1 MASRMTDG
9 DSWRAGGRPGPTTG
23 HAVGTGLG
31 PDDFQLVFEAIP
43 GCYLV
48 LDPSLTIVAVSNAYL
63 EVTAN
68 ERDQIVGRHVFDAFP
83 DNPDDP
89 DPTGVANLRA
99 SLERVLARAQPDT
112 MAVQKYDLE
121 RPAGSGRFEARF
133 WSPVNSP
140 VLGPDGRVA
149 FVIHRVEDVTE
160 LIGRRGEP
168 GEPRQGAERRADRRG
183 GQPDDRRAAG
193 SGAVERRRDDG
204 MVIDI
209 LQRSQELAQANRQL
223 EDARSATSGFLS
235 RMSHELRTPLTSI
248 LGFGELLSMTALD
261 DDQLEWVDLSLTAA
275 RHLQALLDDV
285 LDIAR
290 IEAGHLS
297 ISLEPVSLASILHDA
312 YELAQPLAA
321 SYRVLI
327 GEPPKEG
334 RTLYVLADRQRLRQV
349 LLNLLSNA
357 VKYNDERAR
366 VTLRVEVIADDRV
379 RVHVTNTGTG
389 LTEEELGRLFVPF
402 ERLGAEERG
411 IEGTGLGLALSAD
424 LMKSMNGRLTASS
437 VLGASCTFTVELA
450 LAYPPAVEESARA
463 GAARDAHAYER
474 SRTVLYVEDVA
485 SNVKLVEQI
494 LRRRP
499 NITLVS
505 TSRGHNALGLAKEH
519 RPDLVLLDLHL
530 PDIPGEEV
538 LARLRADEETDA
550 IPVIV
555 LSADATSVH
564 RRDSDGRRCRRV
576 PDEADRCARAPRP
589 DGRAVRVK
597 AVLNV
602 LWLVLC
608 GFWLAIGYAVA
619 GIVMCILIIT
629 IPFGIAAFRLAAYVL
644 WPFGRT
650 VVRRD
655 DAGAASTV
663 GNVIWFILAGLW
675 IAIAHIVTGVVLC
688 LTIIGIPLGIANIKL
703 AAVAVA
709 PLGKDIVATDDPRLQ
724 LAD

>member
-1 MASRMTDG
+1 VASRMTDS
-9 DSWRAGGRPGPTTG
+9 DSWRAAGHPDIRTEPT
-23 HAVGTGLG
+23 ADDAAPGTGLR
-31 PDDFQLVFEAIP
+31 PEEFQLVFESVP

-48 LDPSLTIVAVSNAYL
+48 LDPSFTIVAVSGAYL
-63 EVTAN
+63 DATST
-68 ERDQIVGRHVFDAFP
+68 ERDRIVGRYVFDVFP

-89 DPTGVANLRA
+89 DATGVANLRT
-99 SLERVLARAQPDT
+99 SLERVLSRRQSET
-112 MAVQKYDLE
+112 MPVQKYDIE
-121 RPAGSGRFEARF
+121 QPAGSGRFAARF

-149 FVIHRVEDVTE
+149 FIIHRVEDVTE
-160 LIGRRGEP
+160 LIGRRGEA
-168 GEPRQGAERRADRRG
+168 AERRGVTDRRAG
-183 GQPDDRRAAG
+183 DGSAGGRQPDDRRDGDGQPDDRRAGG
-193 SGAVERRRDDG
+193 SGSVERRRDDG

-223 EDARSATSGFLS
+223 EDARSATSEFLS

-297 ISLEPVSLASILHDA
+297 ISLEPVSLASVLHDA

-349 LLNLLSNA
+349 LLNLFSNA

-366 VTLRVEVIADDRV
+366 VTLRVEAIANDRV
-379 RVHVTNTGTG
+379 RVHVTNTGLG

-402 ERLGAEERG
+402 ERLGAEKRG

-437 VLGASCTFTVELA
+437 ILGASCTFTVELA

-463 GAARDAHAYER
+463 GSGRDAHAYDR

-499 NITLVS
+499 KITLVS
-505 TSRGHNALGLAKEH
+505 TARGENALALAKEH
-519 RPDLVLLDLHL
+519 QPDLVLLDLHL

-538 LARLRADEETDA
+538 LAQLRADEQTDA

-555 LSADATSVH
+555 LSADATSAH
-564 RRDSDGRRCRRV
+564 RRDLM
-576 PDEADRCARAPRP
+576 A
-589 DGRAVRVK
+589 
-597 AVLNV
+597 
-602 LWLVLC
+602 
-608 GFWLAIGYAVA
+608 
-619 GIVMCILIIT
+619 
-629 IPFGIAAFRLAAYVL
+629 
-644 WPFGRT
+644 
-650 VVRRD
+650 
-655 DAGAASTV
+655 AGADEYLTKP
-663 GNVIWFILAGLW
+663 I
-675 IAIAHIVTGVVLC
+675 GVREL
-688 LTIIGIPLGIANIKL
+688 LDLMDERFG
-703 AAVAVA
+703 
-709 PLGKDIVATDDPRLQ
+709 
-724 LAD
+724 

>member
-1 MASRMTDG
+1 MASRMTDS
-9 DSWRAGGRPGPTTG
+9 DSWRAAGHPDIRTEPTDDDT
-23 HAVGTGLG
+23 APGTGLR
-31 PDDFQLVFEAIP
+31 PEEFQLVFESVP

-48 LDPSLTIVAVSNAYL
+48 LDPSFTIVAVSGAYL
-63 EVTAN
+63 VATST
-68 ERDQIVGRHVFDAFP
+68 ERDRVVGRYVFDVFP

-89 DPTGVANLRA
+89 DASGVTNLRT
-99 SLERVLARAQPDT
+99 SLERVVSRGQPET
-112 MAVQKYDLE
+112 MAVQKYDIEL
-121 RPAGSGRFEARF
+121 PPGSGRFEVRY

-140 VLGPDGRVA
+140 VFGSDGRVA

-160 LIGRRGEP
+160 LIGRRGETAQERPATDRRATDRRSSDGQP
-168 GEPRQGAERRADRRG
+168 GEGRPA
-183 GQPDDRRAAG
+183 DRRAAEG
-193 SGAVERRRDDG
+193 GPVEHRRDDG
-204 MVIDI
+204 MVIDL

-297 ISLEPVSLASILHDA
+297 ISLEPVSLAAVLHDA

-349 LLNLLSNA
+349 LLNLFSNA

-366 VTLRVEVIADDRV
+366 VTLRVEVVANDRV

-402 ERLGAEERG
+402 ERLGAEKRG

-463 GAARDAHAYER
+463 GAARDAHAYDR

-499 NITLVS
+499 KITLVS
-505 TSRGHNALGLAKEH
+505 TARGENALALAKEH
-519 RPDLVLLDLHL
+519 QPDLVLLDLHL

-555 LSADATSVH
+555 LSADATSAH
-564 RRDSDGRRCRRV
+564 RRDLM
-576 PDEADRCARAPRP
+576 A
-589 DGRAVRVK
+589 
-597 AVLNV
+597 
-602 LWLVLC
+602 
-608 GFWLAIGYAVA
+608 
-619 GIVMCILIIT
+619 
-629 IPFGIAAFRLAAYVL
+629 
-644 WPFGRT
+644 
-650 VVRRD
+650 
-655 DAGAASTV
+655 AGADEYLTKP
-663 GNVIWFILAGLW
+663 I
-675 IAIAHIVTGVVLC
+675 GVREL
-688 LTIIGIPLGIANIKL
+688 LDLMDERFG
-703 AAVAVA
+703 
-709 PLGKDIVATDDPRLQ
+709 
-724 LAD
+724 

>member
-9 DSWRAGGRPGPTTG
+9 DSRRAAGRPNVRTEPTDDDAAAG
-23 HAVGTGLG
+23 AGLR
-31 PDDFQLVFEAIP
+31 PEEFQLVFESVP

-48 LDPSLTIVAVSNAYL
+48 LDPSLTIVAVSRAYL
-63 EVTAN
+63 DATST
-68 ERDQIVGRHVFDAFP
+68 ERDHIVGRYVFDVFP

-89 DPTGVANLRA
+89 DATGVTNLRT
-99 SLERVLARAQPDT
+99 SLERVVSRGQPET
-112 MAVQKYDLE
+112 MAVQKYDIE
-121 RPAGSGRFEARF
+121 RPPGSGRFEVRY

-140 VLGPDGRVA
+140 VFGPDSRVA

-160 LIGRRGEP
+160 LIGRRGETAARRP
-168 GEPRQGAERRADRRG
+168 DTDRRAGDRRTGDGPDGEGQSSAGQSSERRSSGRRADEG
-183 GQPDDRRAAG
+183 GP
-193 SGAVERRRDDG
+193 VERRRDDG
-204 MVIDI
+204 MVIDL
-209 LQRSQELAQANRQL
+209 LQRSEELVRANRQL
-223 EDARSATSGFLS
+223 EDARSATSEFLS

-297 ISLEPVSLASILHDA
+297 ISLEPVSLASVLHDA

-327 GEPPKEG
+327 GEPPNEG

-366 VTLRVEVIADDRV
+366 VTLAVEVVADDRV
-379 RVHVTNTGTG
+379 RVQVTNTGAG
-389 LTEEELGRLFVPF
+389 LTEEQLGRLFVPF
-402 ERLGAEERG
+402 ERLGAEARG

-437 VLGASCTFTVELA
+437 VVGASCTFTVELV

-463 GAARDAHAYER
+463 GTARGAHTYDR
-474 SRTVLYVEDVA
+474 TRTVLYVEDVA
-485 SNVKLVEQI
+485 SNIKLVEQI

-505 TSRGHNALGLAKEH
+505 TSRGENALALAKEH

-538 LARLRADEETDA
+538 LARLRADGQTDA

-555 LSADATSVH
+555 LSADATSAH
-564 RRDSDGRRCRRV
+564 RRDLM
-576 PDEADRCARAPRP
+576 A
-589 DGRAVRVK
+589 
-597 AVLNV
+597 
-602 LWLVLC
+602 
-608 GFWLAIGYAVA
+608 
-619 GIVMCILIIT
+619 
-629 IPFGIAAFRLAAYVL
+629 
-644 WPFGRT
+644 
-650 VVRRD
+650 
-655 DAGAASTV
+655 AGADEYLTKP
-663 GNVIWFILAGLW
+663 I
-675 IAIAHIVTGVVLC
+675 GVREL
-688 LTIIGIPLGIANIKL
+688 LDLMDEQFG
-703 AAVAVA
+703 
-709 PLGKDIVATDDPRLQ
+709 
-724 LAD
+724 

>member
-1 MASRMTDG
+1 
-9 DSWRAGGRPGPTTG
+9 
-23 HAVGTGLG
+23 
-31 PDDFQLVFEAIP
+31 
-43 GCYLV
+43 
-48 LDPSLTIVAVSNAYL
+48 
-63 EVTAN
+63 
-68 ERDQIVGRHVFDAFP
+68 
-83 DNPDDP
+83 
-89 DPTGVANLRA
+89 
-99 SLERVLARAQPDT
+99 
-112 MAVQKYDLE
+112 
-121 RPAGSGRFEARF
+121 
-133 WSPVNSP
+133 
-140 VLGPDGRVA
+140 
-149 FVIHRVEDVTE
+149 
-160 LIGRRGEP
+160 
-168 GEPRQGAERRADRRG
+168 
-183 GQPDDRRAAG
+183 
-193 SGAVERRRDDG
+193 
-204 MVIDI
+204 MVIDL

-297 ISLEPVSLASILHDA
+297 ISLEPVSLASVLHDA

-349 LLNLLSNA
+349 LLNLFSNA

-366 VTLRVEVIADDRV
+366 VTLRVEVITNDRV
-379 RVHVTNTGTG
+379 RVHVTNTGSG
-389 LTEEELGRLFVPF
+389 LTEEEIGRLFVPF
-402 ERLGAEERG
+402 ERLGAEKRG

-463 GAARDAHAYER
+463 GAARGAHAYDR
-474 SRTVLYVEDVA
+474 PRTVLYVEDVA

-499 NITLVS
+499 EITLVS
-505 TSRGHNALGLAKEH
+505 TARGESALALAKEH
-519 RPDLVLLDLHL
+519 QPDLVLLDLHL

-555 LSADATSVH
+555 LSADATSAH
-564 RRDSDGRRCRRV
+564 RRDLM
-576 PDEADRCARAPRP
+576 A
-589 DGRAVRVK
+589 
-597 AVLNV
+597 
-602 LWLVLC
+602 
-608 GFWLAIGYAVA
+608 
-619 GIVMCILIIT
+619 
-629 IPFGIAAFRLAAYVL
+629 
-644 WPFGRT
+644 
-650 VVRRD
+650 
-655 DAGAASTV
+655 AGADEYLTKP
-663 GNVIWFILAGLW
+663 I
-675 IAIAHIVTGVVLC
+675 GVREL
-688 LTIIGIPLGIANIKL
+688 LDLMDERFG
-703 AAVAVA
+703 
-709 PLGKDIVATDDPRLQ
+709 
-724 LAD
+724 

>member
-1 MASRMTDG
+1 VASRMTDG
-9 DSWRAGGRPGPTTG
+9 DSWRAAGHPDIRTEPTADDAAPGIGLRPEE
-23 HAVGTGLG
+23 
-31 PDDFQLVFEAIP
+31 FQLVFESVP

-48 LDPSLTIVAVSNAYL
+48 LDSSFTIVAVSGAYL
-63 EVTAN
+63 DATST
-68 ERDQIVGRHVFDAFP
+68 ERDRIVGRYVFDVFP

-89 DPTGVANLRA
+89 DATGVTNLRT
-99 SLERVLARAQPDT
+99 SLERVLSRRQPET
-112 MAVQKYDLE
+112 MAVQKYDIE
-121 RPAGSGRFEARF
+121 QPAGSGRFEARY

-140 VLGPDGRVA
+140 VLAPDGRVA

-160 LIGRRGEP
+160 LIGRRGE
-168 GEPRQGAERRADRRG
+168 GEGEERRGDTDRRAG
-183 GQPDDRRAAG
+183 DGSAGDRRAGDGSAGDRRPDDRRDRDGQPSDRRAGG
-193 SGAVERRRDDG
+193 SGPVERRRDDG
-204 MVIDI
+204 MVIDL

-297 ISLEPVSLASILHDA
+297 ISLEPVSLASVLHDA

-321 SYRVLI
+321 SYRVLV

-349 LLNLLSNA
+349 LLNLFSNA

-366 VTLRVEVIADDRV
+366 VTLRVEVIANDRV
-379 RVHVTNTGTG
+379 RVHVTNTGSG

-402 ERLGAEERG
+402 ERLGAEKRG

-463 GAARDAHAYER
+463 GAARGAHAYDR
-474 SRTVLYVEDVA
+474 PRTVLYVEDVA

-499 NITLVS
+499 EITLVS
-505 TSRGHNALGLAKEH
+505 TARGESALALAKEH
-519 RPDLVLLDLHL
+519 QPDLVLLDLHL

-555 LSADATSVH
+555 LSADATSAH
-564 RRDSDGRRCRRV
+564 RRDLM
-576 PDEADRCARAPRP
+576 A
-589 DGRAVRVK
+589 
-597 AVLNV
+597 
-602 LWLVLC
+602 
-608 GFWLAIGYAVA
+608 
-619 GIVMCILIIT
+619 
-629 IPFGIAAFRLAAYVL
+629 
-644 WPFGRT
+644 
-650 VVRRD
+650 
-655 DAGAASTV
+655 AGADEYLTKP
-663 GNVIWFILAGLW
+663 I
-675 IAIAHIVTGVVLC
+675 GVREL
-688 LTIIGIPLGIANIKL
+688 LDLMDERFG
-703 AAVAVA
+703 
-709 PLGKDIVATDDPRLQ
+709 
-724 LAD
+724 

>member
-1 MASRMTDG
+1 VASRMTDG
-9 DSWRAGGRPGPTTG
+9 DSRRAAGRPDVRTGPTDDD
-23 HAVGTGLG
+23 AAAGTGLR
-31 PDDFQLVFEAIP
+31 PEEFQLVFESVP

-48 LDPSLTIVAVSNAYL
+48 LDPSLTIVAVSGAYL
-63 EVTAN
+63 AATST
-68 ERDQIVGRHVFDAFP
+68 ERDDIVGRYVFDVFP

-89 DPTGVANLRA
+89 DATGVRNLRT
-99 SLERVLARAQPDT
+99 SLERVVSRGQPET
-112 MAVQKYDLE
+112 MAVQKYDIE
-121 RPAGSGRFEARF
+121 RPPGSGRFEVRY
-133 WSPVNSP
+133 WSPVSSP
-140 VLGPDGRVA
+140 VFGPDERVA

-160 LIGRRGEP
+160 LIGRRGETA
-168 GEPRQGAERRADRRG
+168 EPR
-183 GQPDDRRAAG
+183 PVTDRRAGDGRAG
-193 SGAVERRRDDG
+193 DGPDGAGPSSERQTGERQAGERRSSGRRTDEGGPVERRRDDG
-204 MVIDI
+204 MVIDL
-209 LQRSQELAQANRQL
+209 LQRSEELVRANRQL
-223 EDARSATSGFLS
+223 EDARSATSEFLS

-297 ISLEPVSLASILHDA
+297 ISLEPVSLASVLHDA

-366 VTLRVEVIADDRV
+366 VTLRVEVVTDDRV
-379 RVHVTNTGTG
+379 RVEVTNTGAG
-389 LTEEELGRLFVPF
+389 LTEEELGQLFVPF
-402 ERLGAEERG
+402 ERLGAEARG

-437 VLGASCTFTVELA
+437 VVGASCTFTVELV
-450 LAYPPAVEESARA
+450 LAYPPAVEETARA
-463 GAARDAHAYER
+463 GATRGAHTYDR
-474 SRTVLYVEDVA
+474 TRTVLYVEDVA
-485 SNVKLVEQI
+485 SNIKLVEQI

-505 TSRGHNALGLAKEH
+505 TSRGENALALAKEH

-538 LARLRADEETDA
+538 LTRLRADEQTDA

-555 LSADATSVH
+555 LSADATSAH
-564 RRDSDGRRCRRV
+564 RRDLM
-576 PDEADRCARAPRP
+576 A
-589 DGRAVRVK
+589 
-597 AVLNV
+597 
-602 LWLVLC
+602 
-608 GFWLAIGYAVA
+608 
-619 GIVMCILIIT
+619 
-629 IPFGIAAFRLAAYVL
+629 
-644 WPFGRT
+644 
-650 VVRRD
+650 
-655 DAGAASTV
+655 AGADEYLTKP
-663 GNVIWFILAGLW
+663 I
-675 IAIAHIVTGVVLC
+675 GVREL
-688 LTIIGIPLGIANIKL
+688 LDLMDERFG
-703 AAVAVA
+703 
-709 PLGKDIVATDDPRLQ
+709 
-724 LAD
+724 

>member
-9 DSWRAGGRPGPTTG
+9 DSWRAAGHPDIRTEPT
-23 HAVGTGLG
+23 ADDAAPGTGLR

-48 LDPSLTIVAVSNAYL
+48 LDPSFTIVAVSDAYL
-63 EVTAN
+63 DATAN
-68 ERDQIVGRHVFDAFP
+68 ERDQVIGRYVFDAFP
-83 DNPDDP
+83 DNPEDP
-89 DPTGVANLRA
+89 DATGVANLRS
-99 SLERVLARAQPDT
+99 SLERVLSRAQPDT
-112 MAVQKYDLE
+112 MAVQKYDIE
-121 RPAGSGRFEARF
+121 QPAGSGRFEARY

-160 LIGRRGEP
+160 LIGRRGE
-168 GEPRQGAERRADRRG
+168 GAGAERRGDT
-183 GQPDDRRAAG
+183 DRRAGDGNAGDRRDRDGQPSDRRAGG
-193 SGAVERRRDDG
+193 SGSVERRRDDG
-204 MVIDI
+204 MVIDL

-297 ISLEPVSLASILHDA
+297 ISLEPVSLASVLHDA

-321 SYRVLI
+321 SYRVLV

-349 LLNLLSNA
+349 LLNLFSNA

-366 VTLRVEVIADDRV
+366 VTLRVEVIANDRV

-402 ERLGAEERG
+402 ERLGAEKRG

-424 LMKSMNGRLTASS
+424 LMKSMNGRLSASS

-450 LAYPPAVEESARA
+450 LAYPPAVQESARA
-463 GAARDAHAYER
+463 GAGRDAHAYDR

-499 NITLVS
+499 KITLVS
-505 TSRGHNALGLAKEH
+505 TARGENALALAKEH
-519 RPDLVLLDLHL
+519 QPDLVLLDLHL

-538 LARLRADEETDA
+538 LTRLRADEETDV

-555 LSADATSVH
+555 LSADATSAH
-564 RRDSDGRRCRRV
+564 RRDLM
-576 PDEADRCARAPRP
+576 A
-589 DGRAVRVK
+589 
-597 AVLNV
+597 
-602 LWLVLC
+602 
-608 GFWLAIGYAVA
+608 
-619 GIVMCILIIT
+619 
-629 IPFGIAAFRLAAYVL
+629 
-644 WPFGRT
+644 
-650 VVRRD
+650 
-655 DAGAASTV
+655 AGADEYLTKP
-663 GNVIWFILAGLW
+663 I
-675 IAIAHIVTGVVLC
+675 GVREL
-688 LTIIGIPLGIANIKL
+688 LDLMDERFG
-703 AAVAVA
+703 
-709 PLGKDIVATDDPRLQ
+709 
-724 LAD
+724 